1 MFIYIWE
8 RKFHSRSLFFPL
20 AEEKFSPMLILIPNC
35 YKNRT
40 FLSYLRLQFF
50 LCSHFPRAA
59 WHSSAA
65 VPTRG
70 KSSTTQAG
78 MNCSGQKWWLSCLSP
93 FPFPYYICNLAA
105 LLPREE
111 TSTTVWQEISED
123 WSQRERGLA
132 CAWGRRSFQRTWGS
146 KDMGAWSSDWRL

>member
-8 RKFHSRSLFFPL
+8 RKFYSRSFFPL

-35 YKNRT
+35 SKTRT
-40 FLSYLRLQFF
+40 LLSYLRRQCF
-50 LCSHFPRAA
+50 LCSHFPRAV

-65 VPTRG
+65 APTRG
-70 KSSTTQAG
+70 QSSTIQAG

-105 LLPREE
+105 LLSGEE

-146 KDMGAWSSDWRL
+146 KDMGAWSSYWRL